1 MTTTIVPTI
10 ENHTNGLIVTSETIA
25 QGAGV
30 EHRAVLQLVDKYRTE
45 LDSLNPTAF
54 EMRKG
59 AALEHGGFAKAT
71 RTALLNEPQSSL
83 LMMFMRNTAQVVAF
97 KLALVTAFYQ
107 MKNLIESPI
116 VQEALFGMDHEGF
129 MLGQPVHKLPA
140 LPTKNGRNWINP
152 SQERNDRLAA
162 VIRAANGAWVPVT
175 IDGFTDKQ
183 HVQLSYGIR
192 YGKRTSFPKGQYD
205 TAIRDNT
212 LYIRHTAKE
221 ITA

>member
-1 MTTTIVPTI
+1 MTTAIVPTI

-97 KLALVTAFYQ
+97 KLALVTAFYE
-107 MKNLIESPI
+107 MRNLIESPI
-116 VQEALFGMDHEGF
+116 IQEALFGMEHEGF
-129 MLGQPVHKLPA
+129 MLGQPVRQLPA
-140 LPTKNGRNWINP
+140 LPSKNGQRWVSP

-162 VIRAANGAWVPVT
+162 IVKSTNGAWVPVT

-183 HVQLSYGIR
+183 HIQLGYGIR
-192 YGKRTSFPKGQYD
+192 YGKRASFPKGQYD

-212 LYIRHTAKE
+212 LYIRHNTKE

>member
-1 MTTTIVPTI
+1 MTTAIVPTI

-30 EHRAVLQLVDKYRTE
+30 EHRAVLQLVDKYRGEIDT
-45 LDSLNPTAF
+45 LGPTAF

-59 AALEHGGFAKAT
+59 AALDHGGFARAT

-107 MKNLIESPI
+107 MRNLIESPI
-116 VQEALFGMDHEGF
+116 IQEALFGMDHDGF
-129 MLGQPVHKLPA
+129 ILGQPVHQLPA
-140 LPTKNGRNWINP
+140 LHTKNGRSWINP

-162 VIRAANGAWVPVT
+162 IVKAANSAWVPVT

-183 HVQLSYGIR
+183 HTELAGAIR
-192 YGKRTSFPKGQYD
+192 YGKRKSFPRGQYE
-205 TAIRDNT
+205 AAMRDNN
-212 LYIRHTAKE
+212 LYIRHTEKE